1 MICYFFSWFQ
11 VFTKKAKA
19 LLLLLLAIAMFC
31 KVCFD
36 ASKSDYKTHN
46 VRDSASNV
54 VCPLLLNTKCRTC
67 GYFGHTTKYCK
78 SAGNPVVATKAY
90 VRPLRVQVQVPV
102 SVPLKR
108 GAFACLDE
116 EICEDACEDSVSPT
130 GVEACFAEACVAE
143 ACVAEACVAEA
154 CVAEELDF
162 DKETIIWGVGF
173 KSMIGKRWAD
183 VVGC

>member
-1 MICYFFSWFQ
+1 
-11 VFTKKAKA
+11 
-19 LLLLLLAIAMFC
+19 MFC

-54 VCPLLLNTKCRTC
+54 VCPLLLNTKCHKC

-78 SAGNPVVATKAY
+78 SAGMQVASKAY
-90 VRPLRVQVQVPV
+90 VRPAVKVPV
-102 SVPLKR
+102 VVPVPVKR
-108 GAFACLDE
+108 GAFACLEEDICIDVDE
-116 EICEDACEDSVSPT
+116 SEVLSSS
-130 GVEACFAEACVAE
+130 GVEEM
-143 ACVAEACVAEA
+143 
-154 CVAEELDF
+154 DF
-162 DKETIIWGVGF
+162 DKDTIIWGVGL

>member
-1 MICYFFSWFQ
+1 
-11 VFTKKAKA
+11 
-19 LLLLLLAIAMFC
+19 MFC

-46 VRDSASNV
+46 VKDSASNV

-78 SAGNPVVATKAY
+78 LGSNTRSKAY
-90 VRPLRVQVQVPV
+90 VRPAVKVHVQVPVSVPV

-116 EICEDACEDSVSPT
+116 EICEDACDDNVSPT
-130 GVEACFAEACVAE
+130 GV
-143 ACVAEACVAEA
+143 EA

-162 DKETIIWGVGF
+162 DKETIIWGVGL

>member
-1 MICYFFSWFQ
+1 
-11 VFTKKAKA
+11 
-19 LLLLLLAIAMFC
+19 MFC

-54 VCPLLLNTKCRTC
+54 VCPLLLNTKCHKC

-78 SAGNPVVATKAY
+78 SAGKPVASKAY
-90 VRPLRVQVQVPV
+90 VRPAVKVVVPIPVPV

-108 GAFACLDE
+108 GAFACLE
-116 EICEDACEDSVSPT
+116 EDICEDVDEDEVLGRETLTPS
-130 GVEACFAEACVAE
+130 GVEEM
-143 ACVAEACVAEA
+143 
-154 CVAEELDF
+154 DF
-162 DKETIIWGVGF
+162 DKDTIIWGVGL

>member
-1 MICYFFSWFQ
+1 LICYFFSWFQ

-19 LLLLLLAIAMFC
+19 LLLAIAIAIAIAMFC

-46 VRDSASNV
+46 VKDSASNV
-54 VCPLLLNTKCRTC
+54 VCPLLLNTKCRMC

-78 SAGNPVVATKAY
+78 LGNNARSKAY
-90 VRPLRVQVQVPV
+90 VRPAVKVHVSVPV
-102 SVPLKR
+102 QVPLKR

-116 EICEDACEDSVSPT
+116 EICKDACEDNVSPT
-130 GVEACFAEACVAE
+130 GV
-143 ACVAEACVAEA
+143 EACVAEA

>member
-19 LLLLLLAIAMFC
+19 LLATTLVLLCAIAMFC

-90 VRPLRVQVQVPV
+90 VRPLRVVVQVQVPVSV

-116 EICEDACEDSVSPT
+116 EICEDACEDNVSPT
-130 GVEACFAEACVAE
+130 GVEACVAKACVAK
-143 ACVAEACVAEA
+143 A
-154 CVAEELDF
+154 CVAEEMDF
-162 DKETIIWGVGF
+162 DKDTIIWGVGL

>member
-1 MICYFFSWFQ
+1 
-11 VFTKKAKA
+11 
-19 LLLLLLAIAMFC
+19 MFC

-78 SAGNPVVATKAY
+78 LGNNARSKAY
-90 VRPLRVQVQVPV
+90 VRPPVKVHVSVPV
-102 SVPLKR
+102 QVPLKR

-116 EICEDACEDSVSPT
+116 EICKDACEDNVSPT
-130 GVEACFAEACVAE
+130 G
-143 ACVAEACVAEA
+143 AEA